1 MGLEFVLKSFKHK
14 TVLLTRDKCSGCNR
28 FLRQESEAE
37 ELCTAVKQNSKHP
50 FETTW
55 FLGLIQLLTVPFFTF
70 SPLSSVLILF
80 PIRNVPD
87 LASLKW
93 CVCVS

>member
-1 MGLEFVLKSFKHK
+1 MGLEFSLKSFKHK
-14 TVLLTRDKCSGCNR
+14 TVLLTRDKSLGCNR

-37 ELCTAVKQNSKHP
+37 ELCTAVKQNSKQP

-55 FLGLIQLLTVPFFTF
+55 FLGPMQLLTIPFFTF

-80 PIRNVPD
+80 SIRNVPD

-93 CVCVS
+93 GVFVS

>member
-1 MGLEFVLKSFKHK
+1 MPSSLSSIRQFYLPGI
-14 TVLLTRDKCSGCNR
+14 RAQDIID
-28 FLRQESEAE
+28 FLRQESETE
-37 ELCTAVKQNSKHP
+37 ELCTAVKQNSKQP

-55 FLGLIQLLTVPFFTF
+55 FLGRMQLLTVPLFTF

-87 LASLKW
+87 VASSKW
-93 CVCVS
+93 FVCVS